1 MKKAFR
7 AAAVAAAILFA
18 LTFIGS
24 AKLKDESAHLL
35 FSSSADIGGGAP
47 REIRLKK
54 GDRIVLGSYLGEPII
69 WRVIDTGDTALLMS
83 EKVLCFKAFDPSED
97 GIGSSDYFTSPL
109 RAWLNSR
116 DGFLSTDNFSAAEL
130 ALISADKNGDTVF
143 LPSKD
148 MLKNISAADRRK
160 SPTEQCVKN
169 DACAISSCAD
179 TAGTGRARPFRQIRA
194 ASPPSPRRADST
206 RRLRRT
212 SCAACARRY
221 IFAPTRSRSAEA
233 APPKIRM
240 RWREVSRDERK
251 A

>member
-1 MKKAFR
+1 MKKAFS
-7 AAAVAAAILFA
+7 AAVVAAAILFA

-35 FSSSADIGGGAP
+35 FSSSADIGGGAA

-54 GDRIVLGSYLGEPII
+54 GDRIALGSYLGEPII

-116 DGFLSTDNFSAAEL
+116 DGFLITDNFSADEL
-130 ALISADKNGDTVF
+130 SLISADKNGDTVY

-148 MLKNISAADRRK
+148 MLKNI
-160 SPTEQCVKN
+160 
-169 DACAISSCAD
+169 I
-179 TAGTGRARPFRQIRA
+179 I
-194 ASPPSPRRADST
+194 
-206 RRLRRT
+206 L
-212 SCAACARRY
+212 
-221 IFAPTRSRSAEA
+221 
-233 APPKIRM
+233 
-240 RWREVSRDERK
+240 
-251 A
+251 

>member
-7 AAAVAAAILFA
+7 AAVVAAAILFA

-35 FSSSADIGGGAP
+35 FSSSADIGGGAA

-54 GDRIVLGSYLGEPII
+54 GDRIALGSYLGEPII

-160 SPTEQCVKN
+160 SPTERRYCWYWTSSPVSTNQSSVTAVTTTGGFYKTLAADELCGV
-169 DACAISSCAD
+169 CPAIYLRAD
-179 TAGTGRARPFRQIRA
+179 TLTLCGSGAAENPYALAGGEQR
-194 ASPPSPRRADST
+194 
-206 RRLRRT
+206 
-212 SCAACARRY
+212 
-221 IFAPTRSRSAEA
+221 
-233 APPKIRM
+233 
-240 RWREVSRDERK
+240 
-251 A
+251 